1 MKHVVVCLFV
11 LLHTIF
17 TVVAGDLQKELKQAI
32 RTFELIKK
40 LRKTP
45 EDFSLYAAGKTN
57 SDVHFVIYRSKI
69 NDCSYHMEVEVKVE
83 DKGLGEV
90 PCLKILCSLAS
101 RDPADALIIRN
112 AQSERLASDAIKVGD
127 SPKLKCVK
135 LFNTDDPTASSD

>member
-17 TVVAGDLQKELKQAI
+17 TVVAGDLQKELKQAM

-45 EDFSLYAAGKTN
+45 EDFSLYAAGKTD
-57 SDVHFVIYRSKI
+57 SDVHFVIYRSRI
-69 NDCSYHMEVEVKVE
+69 NDCSYHIEVEGK
-83 DKGLGEV
+83 DFGEV

-101 RDPADALIIRN
+101 RNPANALIIRN
-112 AQSERLASDAIKVGD
+112 AQSSRLASDTIQMGD
-127 SPKLKCVK
+127 SPKLKRVK
-135 LFNTDDPTASSD
+135 LFNTGDTAASSDSK